1 MRMSLRFSVLL
12 LLCVGFSVEPVEGQY
27 SLEIKNGLTIGSHTA
42 TAAALEVEPAYSFEV
57 LVAKRLGPS
66 MSLYGG
72 YSRTNFGCVEGFCRG
87 RDLKVTGSH
96 VTLGLELQKGSP
108 WVRFGL
114 LFGDTRVGTEGDAT
128 EAGIGFRAGTGFAF
142 GLGRLRMRPG
152 VSYSLMNAA
161 TSSGEDH
168 AMALSLELGVGIPLG

>member
-1 MRMSLRFSVLL
+1 M
-12 LLCVGFSVEPVEGQY
+12 GFSIEPVEGQF

-42 TAAALEVEPAYSFEV
+42 TAAALEIEPAYSFEL
-57 LVAKRLGPS
+57 LVARRLGPS

-72 YSRTNFGCVEGFCRG
+72 YSRTTFGCGEGFCRG
-87 RDLKVTGSH
+87 RDLKVTGKH
-96 VTLGLELQKGSP
+96 ATVGLELQRGSP

-114 LFGDTRVGTEGDAT
+114 LFGDTSVGTEGDAT

-152 VSYSLMNAA
+152 LSYSWMSAN
-161 TSSGEDH
+161 TSSAEDH